1 MKTQLV
7 PSPSPAVR
15 TPSAHRKHV
24 VSLALMLSASGC
36 SSDAWAEIYPNLPDL
51 FDPDNNPPEPDSSEP
66 EAPKPDAPATEP
78 TEVSAPRIVTTYEGG
93 ALVLDGS
100 SLEVVDEIS
109 LEGFLRLNPAGD
121 DRHLVVSTG
130 DAFRFLDTGVTIED
144 HGDHAHYY
152 AVPPELTDLTVSS
165 QKPGHVTHNAGLTAL
180 FSDGSG
186 RVELFDPTTLES
198 GKTQFISY
206 MTAEPHHGV
215 AVALALPEGGLLVT
229 VGTEE
234 SRSGAAALDAE
245 RQTTASSD
253 ECPGVHGE
261 TIAQNG
267 VISLGCQDG
276 ALIYRDGAFHK
287 AASPDA
293 EGAIGTQVGSMESAI
308 VLGDYN
314 TDHESELARPEH
326 VSLID
331 TQADSIQLVNL
342 GASYSFRSL
351 ARGPAGEALVLG
363 TDGAIHVIDPQLGEV
378 VDRIEVVGEWS
389 EPADW
394 QEPRPTLRVVGAKA
408 YVTEPATS
416 SIHLVDLGSGDVVR
430 SAELPYVPN
439 ELSGAA
445 GH

>member
-1 MKTQLV
+1 M
-7 PSPSPAVR
+7 
-15 TPSAHRKHV
+15 
-24 VSLALMLSASGC
+24 VSLVLVLSASGC
-36 SSDAWAEIYPNLPDL
+36 SSDAWAEIYPNLPDI
-51 FDPDNNPPEPDSSEP
+51 FDPDNNPSE
-66 EAPKPDAPATEP
+66 PDAPADP
-78 TEVSAPRIVTTYEGG
+78 TEVSGPRIVTTHEGG

-100 SLEVVDEIS
+100 SLAVVDEIP

-121 DRHLVVSTG
+121 DRHVIVSTG
-130 DAFRFLDTGVTIED
+130 EAFRFLDTGVTIDD

-186 RVELFDPTTLES
+186 IVELFDPTTLES
-198 GKTQFISY
+198 GTTKFTTY
-206 MTAEPHHGV
+206 TTAAPHHGL

-261 TIAQNG
+261 TIAQGG
-267 VISLGCQDG
+267 VISLGCEDG
-276 ALIYRDGAFHK
+276 ALLYRDGAFHK

-293 EGAIGTQVGSMESAI
+293 QGSIGSQVGSTESPI

-331 TQADSIQLVNL
+331 TQADSIRVVAL

-351 ARGPAGEALVLG
+351 ARGPAGEAFVLG

-378 VDRIEVVGEWS
+378 VDRIAVVAAWS

-394 QEPRPTLRVVGAKA
+394 QEPRPALRVVGSKA
-408 YVTEPATS
+408 YVTEPAS
-416 SIHLVDLGSGDVVR
+416 SRIHLVDLGSGDVVR
-430 SAELPYVPN
+430 SVELPYVPN
-439 ELSGAA
+439 EVSGAA